1 MWSRRSQLLL
11 PHATNGRVLT
21 RHTKRKLGETSMKMS
36 FAPSSIRP
44 SFVAQQCSKIKAE
57 VSELTLIGQG
67 VHGPVS
73 QGPIS

>member
-11 PHATNGRVLT
+11 PHATNDRVLT
-21 RHTKRKLGETSMKMS
+21 RHTKRNLGETSMMMS

-44 SFVAQQCSKIKAE
+44 SFVARQCPKIKAE
-57 VSELTLIGQG
+57 VSELTLISQG